1 MADTTVT
8 NVTNANK
15 SIVGRATS
23 ALTDIRR
30 FMNEPAAKRA
40 LPTVLAL
47 VVTFIGIILFISM
60 REPAK
65 TTLFSSLS
73 EADKSKVVESLR
85 QNGINV
91 SLDSATGE
99 ILVPSTDYYQ
109 SKMLLAAEGLPES
122 LPSGYDNLN
131 DLPMGTSRSV
141 EAVKIRQGLENELA
155 RSINEIS
162 GILGARVH
170 LAIPEKSVFIRE
182 RGKPTASVFVK
193 LGAGRSLGGN
203 QIRAIVHLVS
213 SSVPNLPSENV
224 TVVDQHGNL
233 LSKPTDDPTSAMS
246 NRQLEYTMKLEQ
258 VYRQRVISL
267 LTPILGAGNITAQ
280 VSVDVDFTTQNV
292 TEEIVDPE
300 SSAIRSE
307 QATQDITSEPEAQ
320 GIPGAVANTPP
331 LAAEL
336 ATDAPAVQSSGSNI
350 KSQSSSSI
358 KNYEVSKRVTA
369 TRNPTGTI
377 KRIVAAILI
386 REKFVTNEEGE
397 RVLKKISDAE
407 KASIQA
413 LVRDA
418 IGFKEERGDS
428 ITITGGEF
436 VEDIQL
442 IDVPW
447 YENSAIRELLGK
459 LFTILVLAIVTFGAL
474 RPLLS
479 RILVPGGEGVGL
491 PGGTISVAD
500 EDEEEQEKIE
510 VQEGESLE
518 DIKAKLKPKKSAIS
532 ADMLDTANTYDDKVA
547 IIRMIVGDEAG
558 RVSSVFRNMM
568 KEGSNASSEEQG

>member
-8 NVTNANK
+8 NINEGKSNLITKTSNA
-15 SIVGRATS
+15 I
-23 ALTDIRR
+23 TDIRR
-30 FMNEPAAKRA
+30 ILNEPAAKRA
-40 LPTVLAL
+40 LPTALAL
-47 VVTFIGIILFISM
+47 IVTFIGIILFISF
-60 REPAK
+60 REPSK

-91 SLDSATGE
+91 SLDVATGE
-99 ILVPSTDYYQ
+99 VLVPSTDYYQ

-122 LPSGYDNLN
+122 LPNGYDSLDNI
-131 DLPMGTSRSV
+131 PMGTSRSV
-141 EAVKIRQGLENELA
+141 EAVKIRNGLENELA

-170 LAIPEKSVFIRE
+170 LAIPDKSVFVRE

-193 LGAGRSLGGN
+193 LGAGRSLGEN

-233 LSKPTDDPTSAMS
+233 LSKPSDDINSAMS

-258 VYRQRVISL
+258 VYRQRVLSL

-280 VSVDVDFTTQNV
+280 VNVDVDFTTQNI

-300 SSAIRSE
+300 ASALRSE
-307 QATQDITSEPEAQ
+307 QATQDITSEPQAQ

-336 ATDAPAVQSSGSNI
+336 ATENPTPTQAQPNI

-358 KNYEVSKRVTA
+358 KNYEVSKRVST
-369 TRNPTGTI
+369 TTNPTGTI

-386 REKFVTNEEGE
+386 RDKLVTNELGE
-397 RVLKKISDAE
+397 QVLQKISDQE
-407 KASIQA
+407 KANLEA

-418 IGFKEERGDS
+418 IGFRENRGDS
-428 ITITGGEF
+428 ITISSGEF
-436 VEDIQL
+436 IEDLQVVE
-442 IDVPW
+442 VPW

-459 LFTILVLAIVTFGAL
+459 LFTILILAIVTFGAL

-479 RILVPGGEGVGL
+479 RILVPTAAVAGGPGVA
-491 PGGTISVAD
+491 IAQDD
-500 EDEEEQEKIE
+500 EDEEAEEKIE
-510 VQEGESLE
+510 VAEGESLE

-568 KEGSNASSEEQG
+568 KQNSKTEEES

>member
-8 NVTNANK
+8 NLNEGKSNLITRTSNA
-15 SIVGRATS
+15 I
-23 ALTDIRR
+23 TDIRR
-30 FMNEPAAKRA
+30 ILNEPAAKRA
-40 LPTVLAL
+40 LPTALAL
-47 VVTFIGIILFISM
+47 IVTFIGIILFISF
-60 REPAK
+60 REPSK

-99 ILVPSTDYYQ
+99 VLVPSTDYYQ

-122 LPSGYDNLN
+122 LPNGYDSLDNM
-131 DLPMGTSRSV
+131 PMGTSRSV
-141 EAVKIRQGLENELA
+141 EAVKIRNGLENELA

-170 LAIPEKSVFIRE
+170 LAIPDKSVFVRE

-193 LGAGRSLGGN
+193 LGAGRSLGEN

-233 LSKPTDDPTSAMS
+233 LSKPSDDINSAMS

-258 VYRQRVISL
+258 VYRQRVLSL
-267 LTPILGAGNITAQ
+267 LTPILGVGNITAQ
-280 VSVDVDFTTQNV
+280 VNVDVDFTTQNI
-292 TEEIVDPE
+292 TEEVVDPE
-300 SSAIRSE
+300 ASALRSE
-307 QATQDITSEPEAQ
+307 QATQDITSEPQAQ
-320 GIPGAVANTPP
+320 GVPGAVANTPP

-336 ATDAPAVQSSGSNI
+336 ATENPVPTQAQPNI

-358 KNYEVSKRVTA
+358 KNYEVSKRVST
-369 TRNPTGTI
+369 TTNPTGTI

-386 REKFVTNEEGE
+386 RDKLVINELGE
-397 RVLKKISDAE
+397 QVLQKISDEE
-407 KASIQA
+407 KANLEA

-418 IGFKEERGDS
+418 IGFRENRGDS
-428 ITITGGEF
+428 ITISSGEF
-436 VEDIQL
+436 VEDIQVVE
-442 IDVPW
+442 VPW

-479 RILVPGGEGVGL
+479 RILVPAAAVAGGAGVAI
-491 PGGTISVAD
+491 P
-500 EDEEEQEKIE
+500 EDEEEEAEEKIE
-510 VQEGESLE
+510 VAEGESLE

-568 KEGSNASSEEQG
+568 KQNAKSEEES

>member
-8 NVTNANK
+8 NINEGK
-15 SIVGRATS
+15 SNLITKTS
-23 ALTDIRR
+23 SAITDIRR
-30 FMNEPAAKRA
+30 ILNEPAAKRA
-40 LPTVLAL
+40 LPTALAL
-47 VVTFIGIILFISM
+47 IVTFVGIILFISF
-60 REPAK
+60 REPSK

-99 ILVPSTDYYQ
+99 VLVPSTDYYQ

-122 LPSGYDNLN
+122 LPNGYDSLDNM
-131 DLPMGTSRSV
+131 PMGTSRSV
-141 EAVKIRQGLENELA
+141 EAVKIRNGLENELA

-170 LAIPEKSVFIRE
+170 LAIPDKSVFVRE

-193 LGAGRSLGGN
+193 LGAGRSLGEN

-233 LSKPTDDPTSAMS
+233 LSKPSDDINSAMS

-258 VYRQRVISL
+258 VYRQRVLSL

-280 VSVDVDFTTQNV
+280 VNVDVDFTTQNI
-292 TEEIVDPE
+292 TEEVVDPE
-300 SSAIRSE
+300 ASALRSE
-307 QATQDITSEPEAQ
+307 QATQDITSEPQAQ

-336 ATDAPAVQSSGSNI
+336 ATENPAPTQAQPNI

-358 KNYEVSKRVTA
+358 KNYEVSKRVST
-369 TRNPTGTI
+369 TTNPTGTI

-386 REKFVTNEEGE
+386 RDKLVINELGE
-397 RVLKKISDAE
+397 QVLQKISDEE
-407 KASIQA
+407 KANLEA

-418 IGFKEERGDS
+418 IGFRENRGDS
-428 ITITGGEF
+428 ITISSGEF
-436 VEDIQL
+436 VEDMQVVE
-442 IDVPW
+442 VPW

-479 RILVPGGEGVGL
+479 RILVPTAAVAGAPGV
-491 PGGTISVAD
+491 AMD
-500 EDEEEQEKIE
+500 QDEEEEAEQKIE
-510 VQEGESLE
+510 VAEGESLE

-568 KEGSNASSEEQG
+568 KQNAKSDEES

>member
-8 NVTNANK
+8 NANEGKSNLITKTNSYITN
-15 SIVGRATS
+15 
-23 ALTDIRR
+23 IRR
-30 FMNEPAAKRA
+30 FLDEPAAKRA

-47 VVTFIGIILFISM
+47 IVAFVGILIFLTM
-60 REPAK
+60 KEPAK

-73 EADKSKVVESLR
+73 EGDKAKVVESLR
-85 QNGINV
+85 QKGIDV

-99 ILVPSTDYYQ
+99 VLVPSTDYYQ

-122 LPSGYDNLN
+122 LPSGYDNLT
-131 DLPMGTSRSV
+131 DLPMGTSRSI
-141 EAVKIRQGLENELA
+141 EAVKIRQSQESELA

-170 LAIPEKSVFIRE
+170 LAIPDKSVFVRE
-182 RGKPTASVFVK
+182 RGNPTASVFVK
-193 LGAGRSLGGN
+193 LGAGRSLGEN
-203 QIRAIVHLVS
+203 QVRAIVHLVS

-233 LSKPTDDPTSAMS
+233 LSRPTNDPTSALS

-280 VSVDVDFTTQNV
+280 VNVDVDFTTQNV

-300 SSAIRSE
+300 GTALRSE
-307 QATQDITSEPEAQ
+307 QATQDLTSEPEAV

-331 LAAEL
+331 LAADL
-336 ATDAPAVQSSGSNI
+336 ATGAPESAPAGSKI

-369 TRNPTGTI
+369 IRNPTGQI
-377 KRIVAAILI
+377 KRIVAAILV
-386 REKFVTNEEGE
+386 RDKLVVNELGENVLQKLSEEEKNNLE
-397 RVLKKISDAE
+397 S
-407 KASIQA
+407 

-418 IGFKEERGDS
+418 IGFKQERGDS
-428 ITITGGEF
+428 ITISSGEF
-436 VEDIQL
+436 IDDIEL
-442 IDVPW
+442 SIVPW

-459 LFTILVLAIVTFGAL
+459 LFTILILAIVTFGAL
-474 RPLLS
+474 RPLLN
-479 RILVPGGEGVGL
+479 RILVPVGGSVSDGAVGA
-491 PGGTISVAD
+491 GAI
-500 EDEEEQEKIE
+500 DEEEEEEDKIE

-532 ADMLDTANTYDDKVA
+532 PDMLDTANTYDDKVA
-547 IIRMIVGDEAG
+547 VIRMIVGDEAG
-558 RVSSVFRNMM
+558 RVSSVFKALM
-568 KEGSNASSEEQG
+568 KQGNKKETEES

>member
-1 MADTTVT
+1 MADTTVS
-8 NVTNANK
+8 NINEGK
-15 SIVGRATS
+15 SNLITKTS
-23 ALTDIRR
+23 SAITDIRR
-30 FMNEPAAKRA
+30 ILNEPAAKRA
-40 LPTVLAL
+40 LPTALAL
-47 VVTFIGIILFISM
+47 IVTFVGIILFISF
-60 REPAK
+60 REPSK

-99 ILVPSTDYYQ
+99 VLVPSTDYYQ

-122 LPSGYDNLN
+122 LPNGYDSLDNM
-131 DLPMGTSRSV
+131 PMGTSRSV
-141 EAVKIRQGLENELA
+141 EAVKIRNGLENELA

-170 LAIPEKSVFIRE
+170 LAIPDKSVFVRE

-193 LGAGRSLGGN
+193 LGAGRSLGEN

-233 LSKPTDDPTSAMS
+233 LSKPSDDINSAMS

-258 VYRQRVISL
+258 VYRQRVLSL

-280 VSVDVDFTTQNV
+280 VNVDVDFTTQNI
-292 TEEIVDPE
+292 TEEVVDPE
-300 SSAIRSE
+300 ASALRSE
-307 QATQDITSEPEAQ
+307 QATQDITSEPQAQ

-336 ATDAPAVQSSGSNI
+336 ATENPVPTQAQPNI

-358 KNYEVSKRVTA
+358 KNYEVSKRVST
-369 TRNPTGTI
+369 TTNPTGTI

-386 REKFVTNEEGE
+386 RDKLVINELGE
-397 RVLKKISDAE
+397 QVLQKISDEE
-407 KASIQA
+407 KANLEA

-418 IGFKEERGDS
+418 IGFRENRGDS
-428 ITITGGEF
+428 ITISSGEF
-436 VEDIQL
+436 VEDLQVVE
-442 IDVPW
+442 VPW

-459 LFTILVLAIVTFGAL
+459 LFTILILAIVTFGAL

-479 RILVPGGEGVGL
+479 RILVPTAAVAGGPGVA
-491 PGGTISVAD
+491 IAQ
-500 EDEEEQEKIE
+500 DEEEEEEDKIE
-510 VQEGESLE
+510 VAEGESLE

-568 KEGSNASSEEQG
+568 KQNSKSEEES

>member
-8 NVTNANK
+8 NLNEGKSNLITRTSNA
-15 SIVGRATS
+15 I
-23 ALTDIRR
+23 TDIRR
-30 FMNEPAAKRA
+30 ILNEPAAKRA
-40 LPTVLAL
+40 LPTALAL
-47 VVTFIGIILFISM
+47 IVTFIGIILFISF
-60 REPAK
+60 REPSK

-99 ILVPSTDYYQ
+99 VLVPSTDYYQ

-122 LPSGYDNLN
+122 LPNGYDSLDNM
-131 DLPMGTSRSV
+131 PMGTSRSV
-141 EAVKIRQGLENELA
+141 EAVKIRNGLENELA

-170 LAIPEKSVFIRE
+170 LAIPDKSVFVRE

-193 LGAGRSLGGN
+193 LGAGRSLGEN

-233 LSKPTDDPTSAMS
+233 LSKPSDDINSAMS

-258 VYRQRVISL
+258 VYRQRVLSL

-280 VSVDVDFTTQNV
+280 VNVDVDFTTQNI
-292 TEEIVDPE
+292 TEEVVDPE
-300 SSAIRSE
+300 ASALRSE
-307 QATQDITSEPEAQ
+307 QATQDITSEPQAQ

-336 ATDAPAVQSSGSNI
+336 ATENPVPTQAQPNI

-358 KNYEVSKRVTA
+358 KNYEVSKRVST
-369 TRNPTGTI
+369 TTNPTGTI

-386 REKFVTNEEGE
+386 RDKLVVNELGE
-397 RVLKKISDAE
+397 QVLQKISDEE
-407 KASIQA
+407 KANLEA

-418 IGFKEERGDS
+418 IGFRENRGDS
-428 ITITGGEF
+428 ITISSGEF
-436 VEDIQL
+436 VEDMQVVE
-442 IDVPW
+442 VPW

-479 RILVPGGEGVGL
+479 RILVPTAAVAGGPGV
-491 PGGTISVAD
+491 AMAED
-500 EDEEEQEKIE
+500 EDEEAEEKIE
-510 VQEGESLE
+510 VAEGESLE

-568 KEGSNASSEEQG
+568 KQNAKSEEES

>member
-1 MADTTVT
+1 MADTTVS
-8 NVTNANK
+8 NINEGK
-15 SIVGRATS
+15 SNLITKTS
-23 ALTDIRR
+23 SAITDIRR
-30 FMNEPAAKRA
+30 ILNEPAAKRA
-40 LPTVLAL
+40 LPTALAL
-47 VVTFIGIILFISM
+47 IVTFVGIILFISF
-60 REPAK
+60 REPSK

-99 ILVPSTDYYQ
+99 VLVPSTDYYQ

-122 LPSGYDNLN
+122 LPNGYDSLDNM
-131 DLPMGTSRSV
+131 PMGTSRSV
-141 EAVKIRQGLENELA
+141 EAVKIRNGLENELA

-170 LAIPEKSVFIRE
+170 LAIPDKSVFVRE
-182 RGKPTASVFVK
+182 RGKPTASVFIK
-193 LGAGRSLGGN
+193 LGAGRSLGEN

-233 LSKPTDDPTSAMS
+233 LSKPSDDINSAMS

-258 VYRQRVISL
+258 VYRQRVLSL
-267 LTPILGAGNITAQ
+267 LTPILGPGNITAQ
-280 VSVDVDFTTQNV
+280 VNVDVDFTTQNI
-292 TEEIVDPE
+292 TEEVVDPE
-300 SSAIRSE
+300 ASALRSE
-307 QATQDITSEPEAQ
+307 QATQDITSEPQAQ

-336 ATDAPAVQSSGSNI
+336 ATENPVPTQAQPNI

-358 KNYEVSKRVTA
+358 KNYEVSKRVST
-369 TRNPTGTI
+369 TTNPTGSI

-386 REKFVTNEEGE
+386 RDKLVINELGE
-397 RVLKKISDAE
+397 QVLQKISDEE
-407 KASIQA
+407 KANLEA

-418 IGFKEERGDS
+418 IGFRENRGDS
-428 ITITGGEF
+428 ITISSGEF
-436 VEDIQL
+436 VEDMQVVE
-442 IDVPW
+442 VPW

-479 RILVPGGEGVGL
+479 RILVPAAAVAGGPGVA
-491 PGGTISVAD
+491 IA
-500 EDEEEQEKIE
+500 EDEEEEAEEKIE
-510 VQEGESLE
+510 VAEGESLE

-568 KEGSNASSEEQG
+568 KQNSKSEEES

>member
-1 MADTTVT
+1 MADTTIS
-8 NVTNANK
+8 NVDENK
-15 SIVGRATS
+15 SNLITKTNS
-23 ALTDIRR
+23 YITDIRR
-30 FMNEPAAKRA
+30 LLNEPAAKRA

-47 VVTFIGIILFISM
+47 IIAFAGILIFIAM

-65 TTLFSSLS
+65 TTLFSSLT
-73 EADKSKVVESLR
+73 EGDKAKVVESLR
-85 QNGINV
+85 QNGIDV
-91 SLDSATGE
+91 SLDTATGE
-99 ILVPSTDYYQ
+99 VLVPSTDYYQ

-122 LPSGYDNLN
+122 LPSGYDNLS

-141 EAVKIRQGLENELA
+141 EAVKIRQSQESELA

-170 LAIPEKSVFIRE
+170 LAIPDKSVFVRE
-182 RGKPTASVFVK
+182 RGRPTASVFVK
-193 LGAGRSLGGN
+193 LGAGRSLGEN
-203 QIRAIVHLVS
+203 QVRAIVHLVS

-233 LSKPTDDPTSAMS
+233 LSRPTNDPTSALS

-280 VSVDVDFTTQNV
+280 VNVDVDFTTQNV

-300 SSAIRSE
+300 GTALRSE
-307 QATQDITSEPEAQ
+307 QATQDLTSEPDAV

-336 ATDAPAVQSSGSNI
+336 ATGAPEPTAPGAKI

-369 TRNPTGTI
+369 IRNPTGQI

-386 REKFVTNEEGE
+386 RDKLVVNELGENVLQKLSEEEKTNIE
-397 RVLKKISDAE
+397 
-407 KASIQA
+407 A

-418 IGFKEERGDS
+418 IGFKDERGDS
-428 ITITGGEF
+428 ITISSGEF
-436 VEDIQL
+436 IDDIQL
-442 IDVPW
+442 STVPW

-459 LFTILVLAIVTFGAL
+459 VFTILVLAIVTFGAL
-474 RPLLS
+474 RPLLN
-479 RILVPGGEGVGL
+479 RILVPVGAGIGAGVGG
-491 PGGTISVAD
+491 PAIADD
-500 EDEEEQEKIE
+500 EDEALTEQHIADKH
-510 VQEGESLE
+510 
-518 DIKAKLKPKKSAIS
+518 KSA
-532 ADMLDTANTYDDKVA
+532 KQ
-547 IIRMIVGDEAG
+547 
-558 RVSSVFRNMM
+558 
-568 KEGSNASSEEQG
+568 KEGVSRQQIHADNRDDASSTMTKGTRDSVAKQAIDGQQGTDKQ

>member
-1 MADTTVT
+1 MADTTISNADENKNNLITKT
-8 NVTNANK
+8 NSYITN
-15 SIVGRATS
+15 
-23 ALTDIRR
+23 IRR
-30 FMNEPAAKRA
+30 LLNEPAAKRS

-47 VVTFIGIILFISM
+47 IIAFVGILIFITM

-65 TTLFSSLS
+65 TTLFSSLT
-73 EADKSKVVESLR
+73 EGDKAKVVESLR
-85 QNGINV
+85 QKGIDV
-91 SLDSATGE
+91 SLDTATGE
-99 ILVPSTDYYQ
+99 VLVPSVDYYQ

-122 LPSGYDNLN
+122 LPSGYDNLS

-141 EAVKIRQGLENELA
+141 EAVKIRQSQESELA

-170 LAIPEKSVFIRE
+170 LAIPDKSVFVRE

-193 LGAGRSLGGN
+193 LGAGRSLGEN
-203 QIRAIVHLVS
+203 QVRAIVHLVS
-213 SSVPNLPSENV
+213 SSVSNLPSENV

-233 LSKPTDDPTSAMS
+233 LSRPTNDPTSALS

-280 VSVDVDFTTQNV
+280 VNVDVDFTTQNV

-300 SSAIRSE
+300 GTALRSE
-307 QATQDITSEPEAQ
+307 QATQDLTSEPDAV

-336 ATDAPAVQSSGSNI
+336 ATGAPEAAAPGSKI

-369 TRNPTGTI
+369 IRNPTGTI

-386 REKFVTNEEGE
+386 RDKLVVNELGENVLQKLSEEEKTNIE
-397 RVLKKISDAE
+397 
-407 KASIQA
+407 A

-418 IGFKEERGDS
+418 IGFKQERGDS
-428 ITITGGEF
+428 ITISSGEF
-436 VEDIQL
+436 IDDIQ
-442 IDVPW
+442 ISTVPW

-459 LFTILVLAIVTFGAL
+459 VFTILILAIVTFGAL
-474 RPLLS
+474 RPLLN
-479 RILVPGGEGVGL
+479 RILVPVGGVVGAGVGG
-491 PGGTISVAD
+491 PAIAD
-500 EDEEEQEKIE
+500 DDEEEQEDKIE

-518 DIKAKLKPKKSAIS
+518 EIKAKLKPKKSSIS
-532 ADMLDTANTYDDKVA
+532 PDMLDTANTYDDKVA
-547 IIRMIVGDEAG
+547 VIRMIVGDEAG
-558 RVSSVFRNMM
+558 RVSSVFRALM
-568 KEGSNASSEEQG
+568 KQGSKNSEEEN

>member
-1 MADTTVT
+1 MADTTVS
-8 NVTNANK
+8 NVNENK
-15 SIVGRATS
+15 SNLVTKTNSYITN
-23 ALTDIRR
+23 IRR
-30 FMNEPAAKRA
+30 FLDEPAAKRS

-47 VVTFIGIILFISM
+47 IVAFVGILIFITM
-60 REPAK
+60 REPSK
-65 TTLFSSLS
+65 TTLFSSLT
-73 EADKSKVVESLR
+73 EGDKAKVVESLR
-85 QNGINV
+85 QNGIDV

-99 ILVPSTDYYQ
+99 VLVPSTDYYQ

-122 LPSGYDNLN
+122 MPSGYDNLS
-131 DLPMGTSRSV
+131 DLPMGTSRTV
-141 EAVKIRQGLENELA
+141 EAVKIRQSQESELA

-170 LAIPEKSVFIRE
+170 LAIPDKSVFVRE
-182 RGKPTASVFVK
+182 RGSPTASVFVK
-193 LGAGRSLGGN
+193 LGAGRSLGEN
-203 QIRAIVHLVS
+203 QVRAIVHLVS

-233 LSKPTDDPTSAMS
+233 LSRPSNDPTSALS

-280 VSVDVDFTTQNV
+280 VNVDVDFTTQNV

-300 SSAIRSE
+300 GTALRSE
-307 QATQDITSEPEAQ
+307 QATQDSTSEPEAV

-336 ATDAPAVQSSGSNI
+336 ATGSPEAAPAGSKI

-369 TRNPTGTI
+369 IRNPTGQI

-386 REKFVTNEEGE
+386 RDKLVVNELGESVLQKLSEEEKGNIE
-397 RVLKKISDAE
+397 
-407 KASIQA
+407 A
-413 LVRDA
+413 LVRNA
-418 IGFKEERGDS
+418 IGFKQERGDS
-428 ITITGGEF
+428 ITISSGEF
-436 VEDIQL
+436 IDDIEL
-442 IDVPW
+442 STVPW

-474 RPLLS
+474 RPLLN
-479 RILVPGGEGVGL
+479 RILVPVG
-491 PGGTISVAD
+491 GGTIAHGGVGVAALD
-500 EDEEEQEKIE
+500 DDEEEEDKIE

-532 ADMLDTANTYDDKVA
+532 PDMLDTANTYDDKVA
-547 IIRMIVGDEAG
+547 VIRMIVGDEAG
-558 RVSSVFRNMM
+558 RVSSVFKALM
-568 KEGSNASSEEQG
+568 KQGNKKEAEES

>member
-8 NVTNANK
+8 NINEGKSNLITKTSNA
-15 SIVGRATS
+15 I
-23 ALTDIRR
+23 TDIRR
-30 FMNEPAAKRA
+30 ILNEPAAKRA
-40 LPTVLAL
+40 LPTALAL
-47 VVTFIGIILFISM
+47 IVTFVGIILFISF
-60 REPAK
+60 RERSK

-99 ILVPSTDYYQ
+99 VLVPSTDYYQ

-122 LPSGYDNLN
+122 LPNGYESLDNM
-131 DLPMGTSRSV
+131 PMGTSRSV
-141 EAVKIRQGLENELA
+141 EAVKIRHGLENELA

-170 LAIPEKSVFIRE
+170 LAIPDKSVFVRE

-193 LGAGRSLGGN
+193 LGAGRSLGEN

-233 LSKPTDDPTSAMS
+233 LSKPSDDINSAMS

-258 VYRQRVISL
+258 VYRQRVLSL

-280 VSVDVDFTTQNV
+280 VNVDVDFTTQNI
-292 TEEIVDPE
+292 TEEVVDPE
-300 SSAIRSE
+300 ASALRSE
-307 QATQDITSEPEAQ
+307 QATQDITSEPQAQ

-336 ATDAPAVQSSGSNI
+336 ATENPVPTQAQPNI

-358 KNYEVSKRVTA
+358 KNYEVSKRVST
-369 TRNPTGTI
+369 TTNPTGTI

-386 REKFVTNEEGE
+386 RDKLVINELGE
-397 RVLKKISDAE
+397 QVLQKISDEE
-407 KASIQA
+407 KANLEA

-418 IGFKEERGDS
+418 IGFRENRGDS
-428 ITITGGEF
+428 ITISSGEF
-436 VEDIQL
+436 VEDMQVVE
-442 IDVPW
+442 VPW

-479 RILVPGGEGVGL
+479 RILVPTAAVAGGPGVA
-491 PGGTISVAD
+491 IA
-500 EDEEEQEKIE
+500 EDEEEEAEEKIE
-510 VQEGESLE
+510 VAEGESLE

-568 KEGSNASSEEQG
+568 KQNAKSEEES

>member
-1 MADTTVT
+1 MADTTVS
-8 NVTNANK
+8 NINEGK
-15 SIVGRATS
+15 SNLITKTS
-23 ALTDIRR
+23 SAITDIRR
-30 FMNEPAAKRA
+30 ILNEPAAKRA
-40 LPTVLAL
+40 LPTALAL
-47 VVTFIGIILFISM
+47 IVTFVGIILFISF
-60 REPAK
+60 REPSK

-99 ILVPSTDYYQ
+99 VLVPSTDYYQ

-122 LPSGYDNLN
+122 LPNGYDSLDNM
-131 DLPMGTSRSV
+131 PMGTSRSV
-141 EAVKIRQGLENELA
+141 EAVKIRNGLENELA

-170 LAIPEKSVFIRE
+170 LAIPDKSVFVRE

-193 LGAGRSLGGN
+193 LGAGRSLGEN

-233 LSKPTDDPTSAMS
+233 LSKPSDDINSAMS

-258 VYRQRVISL
+258 VYRQRVLSL

-280 VSVDVDFTTQNV
+280 VNVDVDFTTQNI
-292 TEEIVDPE
+292 TEEVVDPE
-300 SSAIRSE
+300 ASALRSE
-307 QATQDITSEPEAQ
+307 QATQDITSEPQAQ

-336 ATDAPAVQSSGSNI
+336 ATENPVPTQAQPNI

-358 KNYEVSKRVTA
+358 KNYEVSKRVST
-369 TRNPTGTI
+369 TTNPTGTI

-386 REKFVTNEEGE
+386 RDKLVINELGE
-397 RVLKKISDAE
+397 QVLQKISDEE
-407 KASIQA
+407 KANLEA

-418 IGFKEERGDS
+418 IGFRENRGDS
-428 ITITGGEF
+428 ITISSGEF
-436 VEDIQL
+436 VEDLQVVE
-442 IDVPW
+442 VPW

-479 RILVPGGEGVGL
+479 RILVPTAAVAGGPGVA
-491 PGGTISVAD
+491 IAQ
-500 EDEEEQEKIE
+500 DEEEEEEDKIE
-510 VQEGESLE
+510 VAEGESLE

-568 KEGSNASSEEQG
+568 KKNSKSEEES

>member
-1 MADTTVT
+1 MADTTVS
-8 NVTNANK
+8 NINEGK
-15 SIVGRATS
+15 SNLITKTS
-23 ALTDIRR
+23 SAITDIRR
-30 FMNEPAAKRA
+30 ILNEPAAKRA
-40 LPTVLAL
+40 LPTALAL
-47 VVTFIGIILFISM
+47 IVTFVGIILFISF
-60 REPAK
+60 REPSK

-99 ILVPSTDYYQ
+99 VLVPSTDYYQ

-122 LPSGYDNLN
+122 LPNGYDSLDNM
-131 DLPMGTSRSV
+131 PMGTSRSV
-141 EAVKIRQGLENELA
+141 EAVKIRNGLENELA

-170 LAIPEKSVFIRE
+170 LAIPDKSVFVRE

-193 LGAGRSLGGN
+193 LGAGRSLGEN

-233 LSKPTDDPTSAMS
+233 LSKPSDDINSAMS

-258 VYRQRVISL
+258 VYRQRVLSL

-280 VSVDVDFTTQNV
+280 VNVDVDFTTQNI
-292 TEEIVDPE
+292 TEEVVDPE
-300 SSAIRSE
+300 ASALRSE
-307 QATQDITSEPEAQ
+307 QATQDITSEPQAQ

-336 ATDAPAVQSSGSNI
+336 ATENPVPTQAQPNI

-358 KNYEVSKRVTA
+358 KNYEVSKRVST
-369 TRNPTGTI
+369 TTNPTGTI

-386 REKFVTNEEGE
+386 RDKLVINELGE
-397 RVLKKISDAE
+397 QVLQKISDEE
-407 KASIQA
+407 KANLEA

-418 IGFKEERGDS
+418 IGFRENRGDS
-428 ITITGGEF
+428 ITISSGEF
-436 VEDIQL
+436 VEDLQVVE
-442 IDVPW
+442 VPW

-459 LFTILVLAIVTFGAL
+459 LFTILILAIVTFGAL

-479 RILVPGGEGVGL
+479 RILVPTAAVAGGPGV
-491 PGGTISVAD
+491 AMAQ
-500 EDEEEQEKIE
+500 DEEEEEEDKIE
-510 VQEGESLE
+510 VAEGESLE

-568 KEGSNASSEEQG
+568 KQNSKSEEES

>member
-8 NVTNANK
+8 NLNEGKSNLITRTSNA
-15 SIVGRATS
+15 I
-23 ALTDIRR
+23 TDIRR
-30 FMNEPAAKRA
+30 ILNEPAAKRA
-40 LPTVLAL
+40 LPTALAL
-47 VVTFIGIILFISM
+47 IVTFVGIILFISF
-60 REPAK
+60 REPSK

-73 EADKSKVVESLR
+73 EADKAKVVESLR

-99 ILVPSTDYYQ
+99 VLVPSTDYYQ

-122 LPSGYDNLN
+122 LPNGYDSLDNM
-131 DLPMGTSRSV
+131 PMGTSRSV
-141 EAVKIRQGLENELA
+141 EAVKIRNGLENELA

-170 LAIPEKSVFIRE
+170 LAIPDKSVFVRE

-193 LGAGRSLGGN
+193 LGAGRSLGEN

-233 LSKPTDDPTSAMS
+233 LSKPSDDINSAMS

-258 VYRQRVISL
+258 VYRQRVLSL

-280 VSVDVDFTTQNV
+280 VNVDVDFTTQNI
-292 TEEIVDPE
+292 TEEVVDPE
-300 SSAIRSE
+300 ASALRSE
-307 QATQDITSEPEAQ
+307 QATQDITSEPQAQ

-336 ATDAPAVQSSGSNI
+336 ATENPVPTQAQPNI

-358 KNYEVSKRVTA
+358 KNYEVSKRVST
-369 TRNPTGTI
+369 TTNPTGTI

-386 REKFVTNEEGE
+386 RDKLVINELGE
-397 RVLKKISDAE
+397 QVLQKISDEE
-407 KASIQA
+407 KANLEA

-418 IGFKEERGDS
+418 IGFRENRGDS
-428 ITITGGEF
+428 ITISSGEF
-436 VEDIQL
+436 VEDIQVVE
-442 IDVPW
+442 VPW

-479 RILVPGGEGVGL
+479 RILVPTAVVAGGPGV
-491 PGGTISVAD
+491 AMAED
-500 EDEEEQEKIE
+500 EDEEAEEKIE
-510 VQEGESLE
+510 VAEGESLE

-568 KEGSNASSEEQG
+568 KQNAKSEEES

>member
-1 MADTTVT
+1 MADTTVSNINEGKSNLIT
-8 NVTNANK
+8 KTSNA
-15 SIVGRATS
+15 I
-23 ALTDIRR
+23 TDIRR
-30 FMNEPAAKRA
+30 ILNEPAAKRA
-40 LPTVLAL
+40 LPTALAL
-47 VVTFIGIILFISM
+47 IVTFIGIILFISF
-60 REPAK
+60 REPSK

-99 ILVPSTDYYQ
+99 VLVPSTDYYQ

-122 LPSGYDNLN
+122 LPNGYDSLDNM
-131 DLPMGTSRSV
+131 PMGTSRSV
-141 EAVKIRQGLENELA
+141 EAVKIRNGLENELA

-170 LAIPEKSVFIRE
+170 LAIPDKSVFVRE

-193 LGAGRSLGGN
+193 LGAGRSLGEN

-233 LSKPTDDPTSAMS
+233 LSKPSDDINSAMS

-258 VYRQRVISL
+258 VYRQRVLSL

-280 VSVDVDFTTQNV
+280 VNVDVDFTTQNI
-292 TEEIVDPE
+292 TEEVVDPE
-300 SSAIRSE
+300 ASALRSE
-307 QATQDITSEPEAQ
+307 QATQDITSEPQAQ

-336 ATDAPAVQSSGSNI
+336 ATENPTPTQAQPNI

-358 KNYEVSKRVTA
+358 KNYEVSKRVST
-369 TRNPTGTI
+369 TTNPTGTI

-386 REKFVTNEEGE
+386 RDKLVTNELGE
-397 RVLKKISDAE
+397 QVLQKISDEE
-407 KASIQA
+407 KENLEA

-418 IGFKEERGDS
+418 IGFRENRGDS
-428 ITITGGEF
+428 ITISSGEF
-436 VEDIQL
+436 VEDIQVVE
-442 IDVPW
+442 VPW

-459 LFTILVLAIVTFGAL
+459 LFTILILAIVTFGAL

-479 RILVPGGEGVGL
+479 RILVPTAAVAGG
-491 PGGTISVAD
+491 PGIAMAQ
-500 EDEEEQEKIE
+500 DEEEEEEDKIE
-510 VQEGESLE
+510 VAEGESLE

-568 KEGSNASSEEQG
+568 KQNAKSEEES

>member
-1 MADTTVT
+1 MADTTVS
-8 NVTNANK
+8 NINEGK
-15 SIVGRATS
+15 SNLITKTS
-23 ALTDIRR
+23 SAITDIRR
-30 FMNEPAAKRA
+30 ILNEPAAKRA
-40 LPTVLAL
+40 LPTALAL
-47 VVTFIGIILFISM
+47 IVTFVGIILFISF
-60 REPAK
+60 REPSK

-99 ILVPSTDYYQ
+99 VLVPSTDYYQ

-122 LPSGYDNLN
+122 LPNGYDSLDNM
-131 DLPMGTSRSV
+131 PMGTSRSV
-141 EAVKIRQGLENELA
+141 EAVKIRNGLENELA

-170 LAIPEKSVFIRE
+170 LAIPDKSVFVRE

-193 LGAGRSLGGN
+193 LGAGRSLGEN

-233 LSKPTDDPTSAMS
+233 LSKPSDDINSAMS

-258 VYRQRVISL
+258 VYRQRVLSL

-280 VSVDVDFTTQNV
+280 VNVDVDFTTQNI
-292 TEEIVDPE
+292 TEEVVDPE
-300 SSAIRSE
+300 ASALRSE
-307 QATQDITSEPEAQ
+307 QATQDITSEPQAQ

-336 ATDAPAVQSSGSNI
+336 ATENPVPTQAQPNI

-358 KNYEVSKRVTA
+358 KNYEVSKRVST
-369 TRNPTGTI
+369 TTNPTGTI

-386 REKFVTNEEGE
+386 RDKLVINELGE
-397 RVLKKISDAE
+397 QVLQKISDEE
-407 KASIQA
+407 KANLEA

-418 IGFKEERGDS
+418 IGFRENRGDS
-428 ITITGGEF
+428 ITISSGEF
-436 VEDIQL
+436 VEDMQVVE
-442 IDVPW
+442 VPW

-479 RILVPGGEGVGL
+479 RILVPTAAVAGGPGV
-491 PGGTISVAD
+491 AMA
-500 EDEEEQEKIE
+500 EDEEEEAEEKIE
-510 VQEGESLE
+510 VAEGESLE

-568 KEGSNASSEEQG
+568 KKNSKSEEES

>member
-8 NVTNANK
+8 NLNEGKSNLITRTSNA
-15 SIVGRATS
+15 I
-23 ALTDIRR
+23 TDIRR
-30 FMNEPAAKRA
+30 ILNEPAAKRA
-40 LPTVLAL
+40 LPTALAL
-47 VVTFIGIILFISM
+47 IVTFIGIILFISF
-60 REPAK
+60 REPSK

-99 ILVPSTDYYQ
+99 VLVPSTDYYQ

-122 LPSGYDNLN
+122 LPNGYDSLDNM
-131 DLPMGTSRSV
+131 PMGTSRSV
-141 EAVKIRQGLENELA
+141 EAVKIRNGLENELA

-170 LAIPEKSVFIRE
+170 LAIPDKSVFVRE
-182 RGKPTASVFVK
+182 RGKPTASVFIK
-193 LGAGRSLGGN
+193 LGAGRSLGEN

-233 LSKPTDDPTSAMS
+233 LSKPSDDINSAMS

-258 VYRQRVISL
+258 VYRQRVLSL
-267 LTPILGAGNITAQ
+267 LTPILGPGNITAQ
-280 VSVDVDFTTQNV
+280 VNVDVDFTTQNI
-292 TEEIVDPE
+292 TEEVVDPE
-300 SSAIRSE
+300 ASALRSE
-307 QATQDITSEPEAQ
+307 QATQDITSEPQAQ

-336 ATDAPAVQSSGSNI
+336 ATENPVPTQAQPNI

-358 KNYEVSKRVTA
+358 KNYEVSKRVST
-369 TRNPTGTI
+369 TTNPTGTI

-386 REKFVTNEEGE
+386 RDKLVINELGE
-397 RVLKKISDAE
+397 QVLQKISDEE
-407 KASIQA
+407 KANLEA

-418 IGFKEERGDS
+418 IGFRENRGDS
-428 ITITGGEF
+428 ITISSGEF
-436 VEDIQL
+436 VEDMQVVE
-442 IDVPW
+442 VPW

-479 RILVPGGEGVGL
+479 RILVPAAAVAGGPGVA
-491 PGGTISVAD
+491 IAQ
-500 EDEEEQEKIE
+500 DEEEEEEDKIE
-510 VQEGESLE
+510 VAEGESLE

-568 KEGSNASSEEQG
+568 KQNAKSEEES

>member
-8 NVTNANK
+8 NANENK
-15 SIVGRATS
+15 SNLITRTNS
-23 ALTDIRR
+23 YITNIRR
-30 FMNEPAAKRA
+30 FLDEPAAKRA

-47 VVTFIGIILFISM
+47 IVAFVGILIFITM
-60 REPAK
+60 KEPAK
-65 TTLFSSLS
+65 TTLFSSLT
-73 EADKSKVVESLR
+73 EGDKAKVVESLR
-85 QNGINV
+85 QKGIDV

-99 ILVPSTDYYQ
+99 VLVPSTDYYQ

-122 LPSGYDNLN
+122 LPSGYDNLS

-141 EAVKIRQGLENELA
+141 EAVKIRQSQESELA

-170 LAIPEKSVFIRE
+170 LAIPDKSVFVRE
-182 RGKPTASVFVK
+182 KGNPTASVFVK
-193 LGAGRSLGGN
+193 LGAGRSLGEN
-203 QIRAIVHLVS
+203 QVRAIVHLVS

-233 LSKPTDDPTSAMS
+233 LSRPTNDPTSALS

-280 VSVDVDFTTQNV
+280 VNVDVDFTTQNV

-300 SSAIRSE
+300 GTALRSE
-307 QATQDITSEPEAQ
+307 QATQDLTSEPEAI

-331 LAAEL
+331 VAADL
-336 ATDAPAVQSSGSNI
+336 ATGAPESAPAGSKI

-369 TRNPTGTI
+369 IRNPTGQI
-377 KRIVAAILI
+377 KRIVAAILV
-386 REKFVTNEEGE
+386 RDKMVMNELGENVLQKLSEEEKSNLE
-397 RVLKKISDAE
+397 S
-407 KASIQA
+407 

-418 IGFKEERGDS
+418 IGFKQERGDS
-428 ITITGGEF
+428 ITISSGEF
-436 VEDIQL
+436 VDEIAL
-442 IDVPW
+442 STVPW

-474 RPLLS
+474 RPLLN
-479 RILVPGGEGVGL
+479 RILVPV
-491 PGGTISVAD
+491 GGTMADGSVGAGSM
-500 EDEEEQEKIE
+500 DEEEEEEDKIE

-532 ADMLDTANTYDDKVA
+532 PDMLDTANTYDDKVA
-547 IIRMIVGDEAG
+547 VIRMIVGDEAG
-558 RVSSVFRNMM
+558 RVSSVFKALM
-568 KEGSNASSEEQG
+568 KQGNKKEAEES

>member
-1 MADTTVT
+1 MADTTVSNIDQGKNNLIT
-8 NVTNANK
+8 KTSNA
-15 SIVGRATS
+15 I
-23 ALTDIRR
+23 TDIRR
-30 FMNEPAAKRA
+30 ILNEPAAKRA
-40 LPTVLAL
+40 LPTALAL
-47 VVTFIGIILFISM
+47 IVTFIGVILFIYL
-60 REPAK
+60 REPSK

-99 ILVPSTDYYQ
+99 VLVPSTDYYQ

-122 LPSGYDNLN
+122 LPNGYDSLDNM
-131 DLPMGTSRSV
+131 PMGTSRSV
-141 EAVKIRQGLENELA
+141 EAVKIRHGLENELA

-170 LAIPEKSVFIRE
+170 LAIPEKSVFVRE
-182 RGKPTASVFVK
+182 RGNPTASVFVK
-193 LGAGRSLGGN
+193 LGAGRSLGEN

-213 SSVPNLPSENV
+213 SSVANLPSENV

-233 LSKPTDDPTSAMS
+233 LSRPSDDINSAMS
-246 NRQLEYTMKLEQ
+246 NRQLEYSMKLEQ
-258 VYRQRVISL
+258 VYRQRVLSL

-280 VSVDVDFTTQNV
+280 VNVDVDFTTQNI
-292 TEEIVDPE
+292 TEEVVDPE
-300 SSAIRSE
+300 GSALRSE
-307 QATQDITSEPEAQ
+307 QATQDTTSEPQAQ

-336 ATDAPAVQSSGSNI
+336 ATENPVPNQAQPNI

-358 KNYEVSKRVTA
+358 KNYEVSKRVST
-369 TRNPTGTI
+369 TTNPTGTI
-377 KRIVAAILI
+377 KRIVAAILV
-386 REKFVTNEEGE
+386 RDKLVTNELGE
-397 RVLKKISDAE
+397 QVLQKISDEE
-407 KASIQA
+407 KANLEA

-418 IGFKEERGDS
+418 IGFRENRGDS
-428 ITITGGEF
+428 ITISSGEF
-436 VEDIQL
+436 VEDLEVIE
-442 IDVPW
+442 VPW

-479 RILVPGGEGVGL
+479 RILVPAGAVAGGPGVAL
-491 PGGTISVAD
+491 A
-500 EDEEEQEKIE
+500 EEEEEEEEDKIE
-510 VQEGESLE
+510 VAEGESLE

-532 ADMLDTANTYDDKVA
+532 ADMLDTANTYADKVA

-568 KEGSNASSEEQG
+568 KQNAKSEEES

>member
-1 MADTTVT
+1 MADTTVS
-8 NVTNANK
+8 NINEGK
-15 SIVGRATS
+15 SNLITKTS
-23 ALTDIRR
+23 SAITDIRR
-30 FMNEPAAKRA
+30 ILNEPAAKRA
-40 LPTVLAL
+40 LPTALAL
-47 VVTFIGIILFISM
+47 IVTFVGIILFISF
-60 REPAK
+60 REPSK

-99 ILVPSTDYYQ
+99 VLVPSTDYYQ

-122 LPSGYDNLN
+122 LPNGYDSLDNM
-131 DLPMGTSRSV
+131 PMGTSRSV
-141 EAVKIRQGLENELA
+141 EAVKIRNGLENELA

-170 LAIPEKSVFIRE
+170 LAIPDKSVFVRE
-182 RGKPTASVFVK
+182 RGKPTASVFIK
-193 LGAGRSLGGN
+193 LGAGRSLGEN

-233 LSKPTDDPTSAMS
+233 LSKPSDDINSAMS

-258 VYRQRVISL
+258 VYRQRVLSL

-280 VSVDVDFTTQNV
+280 VNVDVDFTTQNI
-292 TEEIVDPE
+292 TEEVVDPE
-300 SSAIRSE
+300 ASALRSE
-307 QATQDITSEPEAQ
+307 QATQDITSEPQAQ

-336 ATDAPAVQSSGSNI
+336 ATENPVPTQAQPNI

-358 KNYEVSKRVTA
+358 KNYEVSKRVST
-369 TRNPTGTI
+369 TTNPTGTI

-386 REKFVTNEEGE
+386 RDKRVINELGE
-397 RVLKKISDAE
+397 QVLQKISDEE
-407 KASIQA
+407 KANLEA

-418 IGFKEERGDS
+418 IGFRENRGDS
-428 ITITGGEF
+428 ITISSGEF
-436 VEDIQL
+436 VEDMQVVE
-442 IDVPW
+442 VPW

-479 RILVPGGEGVGL
+479 RILVPTAAIAGGPGVA
-491 PGGTISVAD
+491 VAED
-500 EDEEEQEKIE
+500 EDEEAEEKIE
-510 VQEGESLE
+510 VGEGEALE

-568 KEGSNASSEEQG
+568 KQNTKSEEES

>member
-1 MADTTVT
+1 MADTTVS
-8 NVTNANK
+8 NINEGK
-15 SIVGRATS
+15 SNLITKTS
-23 ALTDIRR
+23 SAITDIRR
-30 FMNEPAAKRA
+30 ILNEPAAKRA
-40 LPTVLAL
+40 LPTALAL
-47 VVTFIGIILFISM
+47 IVTFVGIILFISF
-60 REPAK
+60 REPSK

-99 ILVPSTDYYQ
+99 VLVPSTDYYQ

-122 LPSGYDNLN
+122 LPNGYDSLDNM
-131 DLPMGTSRSV
+131 PMGTSRSV
-141 EAVKIRQGLENELA
+141 EAVKIRNGLENELA

-170 LAIPEKSVFIRE
+170 LAIPDKSVFVRE

-193 LGAGRSLGGN
+193 LGAGRSLGEN

-233 LSKPTDDPTSAMS
+233 LSKPSDDINSAMS

-258 VYRQRVISL
+258 VYRQRVLSL

-280 VSVDVDFTTQNV
+280 VNVDVDFTTQNI
-292 TEEIVDPE
+292 TEEVVDPE
-300 SSAIRSE
+300 ASALRSE
-307 QATQDITSEPEAQ
+307 QATQDITSEPQAQ

-336 ATDAPAVQSSGSNI
+336 ATENPVPTQAQPNI

-358 KNYEVSKRVTA
+358 KNYEVSKRVST
-369 TRNPTGTI
+369 TTNPTGTI

-386 REKFVTNEEGE
+386 RDKLVINELGE
-397 RVLKKISDAE
+397 QVLQKISDEE
-407 KASIQA
+407 KANLEA

-418 IGFKEERGDS
+418 IGFRENRGDS
-428 ITITGGEF
+428 ITISSGEF
-436 VEDIQL
+436 VEDLQVVE
-442 IDVPW
+442 VPW

-459 LFTILVLAIVTFGAL
+459 LFTILILAIVTFGAL

-479 RILVPGGEGVGL
+479 RILVPTAAVAGGPGV
-491 PGGTISVAD
+491 AMA
-500 EDEEEQEKIE
+500 EDEEEEAEEKIE
-510 VQEGESLE
+510 VAEGESLE

-568 KEGSNASSEEQG
+568 KQNSKSEEES

>member
-1 MADTTVT
+1 MADTTVS
-8 NVTNANK
+8 NINEGK
-15 SIVGRATS
+15 SNLITKTS
-23 ALTDIRR
+23 SAITDIRR
-30 FMNEPAAKRA
+30 ILNEPAAKRA
-40 LPTVLAL
+40 LPTALAL
-47 VVTFIGIILFISM
+47 IVTFVGIILFISF
-60 REPAK
+60 REPSK

-99 ILVPSTDYYQ
+99 VLVPSTDYYQ

-122 LPSGYDNLN
+122 LPNGYDSLDNM
-131 DLPMGTSRSV
+131 PMGTSRSV
-141 EAVKIRQGLENELA
+141 EAVKIRNGLENELA

-170 LAIPEKSVFIRE
+170 LAIPDKSVFVRE

-193 LGAGRSLGGN
+193 LGAGRSLGEN

-233 LSKPTDDPTSAMS
+233 LSKPSDDINSAMS

-258 VYRQRVISL
+258 VYRQRVLSL

-280 VSVDVDFTTQNV
+280 VNVDVDFTTQNI
-292 TEEIVDPE
+292 TEEVVDPE
-300 SSAIRSE
+300 ASALRSE
-307 QATQDITSEPEAQ
+307 QATQDITSEPQAQ

-336 ATDAPAVQSSGSNI
+336 ATENPVPTQAQPNI

-358 KNYEVSKRVTA
+358 KNYEVSKRVST
-369 TRNPTGTI
+369 TTNPTGTI

-386 REKFVTNEEGE
+386 RDKLVINELGE
-397 RVLKKISDAE
+397 QVLQKISDEE
-407 KASIQA
+407 KANLEA

-418 IGFKEERGDS
+418 IGFRENRGDS
-428 ITITGGEF
+428 ITISSGEF
-436 VEDIQL
+436 VEDMQVVE
-442 IDVPW
+442 VPW

-479 RILVPGGEGVGL
+479 RILVPTAAVAGGPGVA
-491 PGGTISVAD
+491 IAQ
-500 EDEEEQEKIE
+500 DEEEEEEEKIE
-510 VQEGESLE
+510 VAEGESLE

-568 KEGSNASSEEQG
+568 KQNSKSEEES

>member
-8 NVTNANK
+8 NLNEGKSNLITRTSNA
-15 SIVGRATS
+15 I
-23 ALTDIRR
+23 TDIRR
-30 FMNEPAAKRA
+30 ILNEPAAKRA
-40 LPTVLAL
+40 LPTALAL
-47 VVTFIGIILFISM
+47 IVTFVGIILFISF
-60 REPAK
+60 REPSK

-99 ILVPSTDYYQ
+99 VLVPSTDYYQ

-122 LPSGYDNLN
+122 LPNGYDSLDNM
-131 DLPMGTSRSV
+131 PMGTSRSV
-141 EAVKIRQGLENELA
+141 EAVKIRNGLENELA

-170 LAIPEKSVFIRE
+170 LAIPDKSVFVRE

-193 LGAGRSLGGN
+193 LGAGRSLGEN

-233 LSKPTDDPTSAMS
+233 LSKPSDDINSAMS

-258 VYRQRVISL
+258 VYRQRVLSL

-280 VSVDVDFTTQNV
+280 VSVDVDFTTQNI
-292 TEEIVDPE
+292 TEEVVDPE
-300 SSAIRSE
+300 ASALRSE
-307 QATQDITSEPEAQ
+307 QATQDITSEPQAQ

-336 ATDAPAVQSSGSNI
+336 ATENPVPTQAQPNI

-358 KNYEVSKRVTA
+358 KNYEVSKRVST
-369 TRNPTGTI
+369 TTNPTGTI

-386 REKFVTNEEGE
+386 RDKLVINELGE
-397 RVLKKISDAE
+397 QVLQKISDEE
-407 KASIQA
+407 KANLEA

-418 IGFKEERGDS
+418 IGFRENRGDS
-428 ITITGGEF
+428 ITISSGEF
-436 VEDIQL
+436 VEDLQVVE
-442 IDVPW
+442 VPW

-459 LFTILVLAIVTFGAL
+459 LFTILILAIVTFGAL

-479 RILVPGGEGVGL
+479 RILVPTAAVAGGPGVA
-491 PGGTISVAD
+491 IAQD
-500 EDEEEQEKIE
+500 EDEEEEDKIE
-510 VQEGESLE
+510 VAEGESLE

-568 KEGSNASSEEQG
+568 KNNNKAEEES

>member
-8 NVTNANK
+8 NLNEGKSNLITRTSNA
-15 SIVGRATS
+15 I
-23 ALTDIRR
+23 TDIRR
-30 FMNEPAAKRA
+30 ILNEPAAKRA
-40 LPTVLAL
+40 LPTALAL
-47 VVTFIGIILFISM
+47 IVTFIGIILFISF
-60 REPAK
+60 REPSK

-99 ILVPSTDYYQ
+99 VLVPSTDYYQ

-122 LPSGYDNLN
+122 LPNGYDSLDNM
-131 DLPMGTSRSV
+131 PMGTSRSV
-141 EAVKIRQGLENELA
+141 EAVKIRNGLENELA

-170 LAIPEKSVFIRE
+170 LAIPDKSVFVRE

-193 LGAGRSLGGN
+193 LGAGRSLGEN

-233 LSKPTDDPTSAMS
+233 LSKPSDDINSAMS

-258 VYRQRVISL
+258 VYRQRVLSL

-280 VSVDVDFTTQNV
+280 VNVDVDFTTQNI
-292 TEEIVDPE
+292 TEEVVDPE
-300 SSAIRSE
+300 ASALRSE
-307 QATQDITSEPEAQ
+307 QATQDITSEPQAQ
-320 GIPGAVANTPP
+320 GVPGAVANTPP

-336 ATDAPAVQSSGSNI
+336 ATENPVPTQAQPNI

-358 KNYEVSKRVTA
+358 KNYEVSKRVST
-369 TRNPTGTI
+369 TTNPTGTI

-386 REKFVTNEEGE
+386 RDKLVINELGE
-397 RVLKKISDAE
+397 QVLQKISDEE
-407 KASIQA
+407 KANLEA

-418 IGFKEERGDS
+418 IGFRENRGDS
-428 ITITGGEF
+428 ITISSGEF
-436 VEDIQL
+436 VEDIQVVE
-442 IDVPW
+442 VPW

-479 RILVPGGEGVGL
+479 RILVPTAAVAGGAGV
-491 PGGTISVAD
+491 AMA
-500 EDEEEQEKIE
+500 EDEEEEAEEKIE
-510 VQEGESLE
+510 VAEGESLE

-568 KEGSNASSEEQG
+568 KQNAKSEEES

>member
-1 MADTTVT
+1 MADTTVS
-8 NVTNANK
+8 NVNEGK
-15 SIVGRATS
+15 SSLITKTTS
-23 ALTDIRR
+23 AITDIRR
-30 FMNEPAAKRA
+30 LLNEPAAKRA
-40 LPTVLAL
+40 LPTALAL
-47 VVTFIGIILFISM
+47 VVTFVGILLFISF

-73 EADKSKVVESLR
+73 ESDKSKVVESLR

-99 ILVPSTDYYQ
+99 VLVPSTDYYQ

-122 LPSGYDNLN
+122 LPSGYDNLDN
-131 DLPMGTSRSV
+131 LPMGTSRSV
-141 EAVKIRQGLENELA
+141 EAVKIRQSLESELA

-170 LAIPEKSVFIRE
+170 LAIPEKSVFVRE
-182 RGKPTASVFVK
+182 RGKPTASVFAK
-193 LGAGRSLGGN
+193 LGAGRSLGES

-233 LSKPTDDPTSAMS
+233 LSKPSDDINSAMS

-280 VSVDVDFTTQNV
+280 VSVDVDFTTQNI
-292 TEEIVDPE
+292 TEEVVDPE
-300 SSAIRSE
+300 GSAIRSE
-307 QATQDITSEPEAQ
+307 QATQDTTSEPEAK
-320 GIPGAVANTPP
+320 GVPGAVANTPP

-336 ATDAPAVQSSGSNI
+336 ATDSPVTAQTQSKI

-358 KNYEVSKRVTA
+358 KNYEVSKRVST
-369 TRNPTGTI
+369 TTNPTGTI

-386 REKFVTNEEGE
+386 RDKFVVNELGE
-397 RVLKKISDAE
+397 RVLQKISDEE
-407 KASIQA
+407 KSNLEA

-418 IGFKEERGDS
+418 IGFRDNRGDS
-428 ITITGGEF
+428 ITISSGEF
-436 VEDIQL
+436 IEDIKV

-479 RILVPGGEGVGL
+479 RILVPAGDMAGAGPGVS
-491 PGGTISVAD
+491 IA
-500 EDEEEQEKIE
+500 DEEEEEEQDKIE
-510 VQEGESLE
+510 VAEGESLE

-568 KEGSNASSEEQG
+568 KQNAKSEEES

>member
-1 MADTTVT
+1 MADTTVSNINEGKSNLIT
-8 NVTNANK
+8 RTSNA
-15 SIVGRATS
+15 I
-23 ALTDIRR
+23 TDIRR
-30 FMNEPAAKRA
+30 ILNEPAAKRA
-40 LPTVLAL
+40 LPTALAL
-47 VVTFIGIILFISM
+47 IVTFIGIILFISF
-60 REPAK
+60 REPSK

-99 ILVPSTDYYQ
+99 VLVPSTDYYQ

-122 LPSGYDNLN
+122 LPNGYDSLDNM
-131 DLPMGTSRSV
+131 PMGTSRSV
-141 EAVKIRQGLENELA
+141 EAVKIRNGLENELA

-170 LAIPEKSVFIRE
+170 LAIPDKSVFVRE

-193 LGAGRSLGGN
+193 LGAGRSLGEN

-233 LSKPTDDPTSAMS
+233 LSKPSDDINSAMS

-258 VYRQRVISL
+258 VYRQRVLSL

-280 VSVDVDFTTQNV
+280 VNVDVDFTTQNI
-292 TEEIVDPE
+292 TEEVVDPE
-300 SSAIRSE
+300 ASALRSE
-307 QATQDITSEPEAQ
+307 QATQDITSEPQAQ

-336 ATDAPAVQSSGSNI
+336 ATENPVPTQAQPNI

-358 KNYEVSKRVTA
+358 KNYEVSKRVST
-369 TRNPTGTI
+369 TTNPTGTI

-386 REKFVTNEEGE
+386 RDKLVINELGE
-397 RVLKKISDAE
+397 QVLQKISDEE
-407 KASIQA
+407 KANLEA

-418 IGFKEERGDS
+418 IGFRENRGDS
-428 ITITGGEF
+428 ITISSGEF
-436 VEDIQL
+436 VEDIQVVE
-442 IDVPW
+442 VPW

-459 LFTILVLAIVTFGAL
+459 LFTILILAIVTFGAL

-479 RILVPGGEGVGL
+479 RILVPTAAVAGGPGVA
-491 PGGTISVAD
+491 IAQ
-500 EDEEEQEKIE
+500 DEEEEEEEDKIE
-510 VQEGESLE
+510 VAEGESLE

-568 KEGSNASSEEQG
+568 KQNAKSEEES

>member
-1 MADTTVT
+1 MADTTVS
-8 NVTNANK
+8 NINEGK
-15 SIVGRATS
+15 SNLITKTS
-23 ALTDIRR
+23 SAITDIRR
-30 FMNEPAAKRA
+30 ILNEPAAKRA
-40 LPTVLAL
+40 LPTALAL
-47 VVTFIGIILFISM
+47 IVTFVGIILFISF
-60 REPAK
+60 REPSK

-99 ILVPSTDYYQ
+99 VLVPSTDYYQ

-122 LPSGYDNLN
+122 LPNGYDSLDNM
-131 DLPMGTSRSV
+131 PMGTSRSV
-141 EAVKIRQGLENELA
+141 EAVKIRNGLENELA

-170 LAIPEKSVFIRE
+170 LAIPDKSVFVRE

-193 LGAGRSLGGN
+193 LGAGRSLGEN

-233 LSKPTDDPTSAMS
+233 LSKPSDDINSAMS

-258 VYRQRVISL
+258 VYRQRVLSL

-280 VSVDVDFTTQNV
+280 VNVDVDFTTQNI
-292 TEEIVDPE
+292 TEEVVDPE
-300 SSAIRSE
+300 ASALRSE
-307 QATQDITSEPEAQ
+307 QATQDITSEPQAQ

-336 ATDAPAVQSSGSNI
+336 ATENPVPTQAQPNI

-358 KNYEVSKRVTA
+358 KNYEVSKRVST
-369 TRNPTGTI
+369 TTNPTGTI

-386 REKFVTNEEGE
+386 RDKLVINELGE
-397 RVLKKISDAE
+397 QVLQKISDEE
-407 KASIQA
+407 KANLEA

-418 IGFKEERGDS
+418 IGFRENRGDS
-428 ITITGGEF
+428 ITISSGEF
-436 VEDIQL
+436 VEDMQVVE
-442 IDVPW
+442 VPW

-479 RILVPGGEGVGL
+479 RILVPTAAVAGGPGVA
-491 PGGTISVAD
+491 IAED
-500 EDEEEQEKIE
+500 DEEEEEDKIE
-510 VQEGESLE
+510 VAEGESLE

-568 KEGSNASSEEQG
+568 KKNSKSEEES

>member
-8 NVTNANK
+8 NANENK
-15 SIVGRATS
+15 SNLITRTNS
-23 ALTDIRR
+23 YITNIRR
-30 FMNEPAAKRA
+30 FLDEPAAKRA

-47 VVTFIGIILFISM
+47 IVAFVGILIFITM
-60 REPAK
+60 KEPAK
-65 TTLFSSLS
+65 TTLFSSLT
-73 EADKSKVVESLR
+73 EGDKAKVVESLR
-85 QNGINV
+85 QKGIDV

-99 ILVPSTDYYQ
+99 VLVPSTDYYQ

-122 LPSGYDNLN
+122 MPSGYDNLS

-141 EAVKIRQGLENELA
+141 EAVKIRQSQESELA

-170 LAIPEKSVFIRE
+170 LAIPDKSVFVRE
-182 RGKPTASVFVK
+182 KGNPTASVFVK
-193 LGAGRSLGGN
+193 LGAGRSLGEN
-203 QIRAIVHLVS
+203 QVRAIVHLVS

-233 LSKPTDDPTSAMS
+233 LSRPTNDPTSALS

-280 VSVDVDFTTQNV
+280 VNVDVDFTTQNV

-300 SSAIRSE
+300 GTALRSE
-307 QATQDITSEPEAQ
+307 QATQDLTSEPEAI

-331 LAAEL
+331 IAADL
-336 ATDAPAVQSSGSNI
+336 ATGAPEAAPAGSKV

-369 TRNPTGTI
+369 IRNPTGQI
-377 KRIVAAILI
+377 KRIVAAILV
-386 REKFVTNEEGE
+386 RDKMVMNELGENVLQKLSEEEKSNLE
-397 RVLKKISDAE
+397 S
-407 KASIQA
+407 

-418 IGFKEERGDS
+418 IGFKQERGDS
-428 ITITGGEF
+428 ITISSGEF
-436 VEDIQL
+436 VDEIAL
-442 IDVPW
+442 STVPW

-474 RPLLS
+474 RPLLN
-479 RILVPGGEGVGL
+479 RILVPV
-491 PGGTISVAD
+491 GGTMVDGSVGAGSMD
-500 EDEEEQEKIE
+500 DEEEEEDKIE

-532 ADMLDTANTYDDKVA
+532 PDMLDTANTYDDKVA
-547 IIRMIVGDEAG
+547 VIRMIVGDEAG
-558 RVSSVFRNMM
+558 RVSSVFKALM
-568 KEGSNASSEEQG
+568 KQGNKKEAEES

>member
-1 MADTTVT
+1 MADTTVS
-8 NVTNANK
+8 NINEGK
-15 SIVGRATS
+15 SNLITKTS
-23 ALTDIRR
+23 SAITDIRR
-30 FMNEPAAKRA
+30 ILNEPAAKRA
-40 LPTVLAL
+40 LPTALAL
-47 VVTFIGIILFISM
+47 IVTFVGIILFISF
-60 REPAK
+60 REPSK

-99 ILVPSTDYYQ
+99 VLVPSTDYYQ

-122 LPSGYDNLN
+122 LPNGYDSLDNM
-131 DLPMGTSRSV
+131 PMGTSRSV
-141 EAVKIRQGLENELA
+141 EAVKIRNGLENELA

-170 LAIPEKSVFIRE
+170 LAIPDKSVFVRE
-182 RGKPTASVFVK
+182 RGKPTASVFIK
-193 LGAGRSLGGN
+193 LGAGRSLGEN

-233 LSKPTDDPTSAMS
+233 LSKPSDDINSAMS

-258 VYRQRVISL
+258 VYRQRVLSL

-280 VSVDVDFTTQNV
+280 VNVDVDFTTQNI
-292 TEEIVDPE
+292 TEEVVDPE
-300 SSAIRSE
+300 ASALRSE
-307 QATQDITSEPEAQ
+307 QATQDITSEPQAQ

-336 ATDAPAVQSSGSNI
+336 ATENPVPTQAQPNI

-358 KNYEVSKRVTA
+358 KNYEVSKRVNT
-369 TRNPTGTI
+369 TTNPTGSI

-386 REKFVTNEEGE
+386 RDKLVINELGE
-397 RVLKKISDAE
+397 QVLQKISDEE
-407 KASIQA
+407 KANLEA

-418 IGFKEERGDS
+418 IGFRENRGDS
-428 ITITGGEF
+428 ITISSGEF
-436 VEDIQL
+436 VEDMQVVE
-442 IDVPW
+442 VPW

-479 RILVPGGEGVGL
+479 RILVPTAAIAGGPGVA
-491 PGGTISVAD
+491 VAED
-500 EDEEEQEKIE
+500 EDEEAEEKIE
-510 VQEGESLE
+510 VGEGEALE

-568 KEGSNASSEEQG
+568 KQNTKSEEES